1 MLTSMRMAPGVID
14 PRRKAAIVLTL
25 GVIASVMFVVLTT
38 MVFEHGT
45 ALRDRAMILSLR
57 SESTPLL
64 SSFLLAITFISGKLA
79 IPVLILFAAILYAKG
94 EVRTAAYYVGACVT
108 AMLLNAILKHAI
120 SRVRPHGISPLL
132 TAAGGFSYPSADAML
147 AVVIFGLGALLLTWS
162 IRSTAL
168 RFAAMGA
175 AALFVIAASIARVYL
190 GAHWP
195 ADVLGGVLAGLAWS
209 AFWLRAL
216 WRSADVPVPVL
227 PALTVPEIS

>member
-1 MLTSMRMAPGVID
+1 MQMAPGEID
-14 PRRKAAIVLTL
+14 PRRNAAIVLTL

-45 ALRDRAMILSLR
+45 ALSDRAMILSLR
-57 SESTPLL
+57 AESTPLL
-64 SSFLLAITFISGKLA
+64 STFLLAVTFMSGKLA
-79 IPVLILFAAILYAKG
+79 IPVLILVAAILHGQG
-94 EVRTAAYYVGACVT
+94 EARSARFYVGACVT
-108 AMLLNAILKHAI
+108 AMLMNAILKHAI

-147 AVVIFGLGALLLTWS
+147 AVVIFGLGALLLTRWM
-162 IRSTAL
+162 RSAAL
-168 RFAAMGA
+168 RFAAIAA

-195 ADVLGGVLAGLAWS
+195 ADVLGGVLAGVAWS

-216 WRSADVPVPVL
+216 WHSPAVPVAAL
-227 PALTVPEIS
+227 PALPLPELP